1 MKESIN
7 EEKKVESSAV
17 NQLDEV
23 DGANINDPIILPSLD
38 NKDIETRKA
47 SLVQL
52 QRNFGILPS
61 SIQVHSKPRLTDKRL
76 VEPAL
81 ASFKK

>member
-7 EEKKVESSAV
+7 EEKKRESLAEKK
-17 NQLDEV
+17 LDHA
-23 DGANINDPIILPSLD
+23 DGANINDPIVLPSLE
-38 NKDIETRKA
+38 NKDIEATQK
-47 SLVQL
+47 SLMQL

-76 VEPAL
+76 IEPAL
-81 ASFKK
+81 SSFKK